1 MLYGISL
8 ALRLQGK
15 GFSVLKGV
23 LSGARAQMASTQLP
37 DGSVAVFGGGED
49 SAKIKYSGV
58 DIFTAAT
65 GVWTTANLSQPRSFL
80 AAASVALGGRALSVF
95 AGGECSEGHTGT
107 DSARVDIYD
116 HGKQG
121 WIVNADLLSQPRKK
135 LAAASGTLE
144 DSALSAWCWCWCW
157 CWCWWC
163 WYCWCWCLLVADCW
177 LLAAGCWL
185 LLLLLLLLLLPP
197 PLPLLLRRL
206 ACDLTSP
213 LCAAAAYLVRAAGP
227 YILVG
232 GGYTSGMKNSTARG
246 YSNVVDIFHAGTGEH
261 PAKPRAY

>member
-1 MLYGISL
+1 
-8 ALRLQGK
+8 
-15 GFSVLKGV
+15 
-23 LSGARAQMASTQLP
+23 MASTQLP
-37 DGSVAVFGGGED
+37 DGSVALFGGGED

-144 DSALSAWCWCWCW
+144 DSALSAWC
-157 CWCWWC
+157 CWW
-163 WYCWCWCLLVADCW
+163 WYCWWWCLLVAGCW
-177 LLAAGCWL
+177 LLVAGCWLLVAGCWLLLAACWL
-185 LLLLLLLLLLPP
+185 LLLLLLPQPP
-197 PLPLLLRRL
+197 LLRRL
-206 ACDLTSP
+206 ACGLTSP
-213 LCAAAAYLVRAAGP
+213 LCAVAAYHLVRAAGP

-246 YSNVVDIFHAGTGEH
+246 YSDVVDIFHAGTGEH